1 MLTFS
6 HPGKIGDLLY
16 SLHYCVE
23 RAESIGDPCF
33 MFNIQTGRSPVQINP
48 GWNDSTPLLT
58 DKDAAFIK
66 PLLDVQPYIA
76 HVDINGENAG
86 VDLASYMCCSLNQMG
101 GDIRDYYYQVDGNL
115 YKREFWRQMIYVDRD
130 AKYGHHREHLV
141 IGRTWRY
148 DNLLVDWKAL
158 EQFADRLVFLGTDE
172 EHERF
177 CKECFDVTGMIP
189 GEGDSLLDCARLM
202 ASCKG
207 YVGGQSGMYALAELM
222 KIPRVLI
229 TPDWMI
235 PEGTQPVDGRIHA
248 APGPKNVNPLGGE
261 CATAN
266 RTERLIAALETMLA

>member
-1 MLTFS
+1 MILFS

-16 SLHYCVE
+16 SLHYC
-23 RAESIGDPCF
+23 AEYAAAHGWSCF
-33 MFNIQTGRSPVQINP
+33 DFNILTGVAPIQISPK
-48 GWNDSTPLLT
+48 WNDPKPLLSE
-58 DKDAAFIK
+58 KDGEFIK
-66 PLLDVQPYIA
+66 PLLEVQSYINI
-76 HVDINGENAG
+76 VTVNGPDKGIE
-86 VDLASYMCCSLNQMG
+86 LSKYMCCSLNQMG
-101 GDIRDYYYQVDGNL
+101 GDIRDYYYQVDGNM
-115 YKREFWRQMIYVDRD
+115 YPRTFWQQLIYVDRD
-130 AKYGHHREHLV
+130 AKYSGYRDHIV
-141 IGRTWRY
+141 IGRTGRY
-148 DNLLVDWKAL
+148 GNVLIDWKAL
-158 EQFADRLVFLGTDE
+158 EGYADRLVFLGTDE

-222 KIPRVLI
+222 KVPRVLI

-235 PEGTQPVDGRIHA
+235 PEGAQPVDGRIQA